1 MCFHVK
7 GEKWMVGQCGL
18 SVGTWNKRWRDQ
30 LEVTGLCAW
39 LPSGLSYV
47 MMEEREGF
55 TMQQSLSSLFLQSAV
70 ESSCPSL

>member
-1 MCFHVK
+1 MLKERSGWLV
-7 GEKWMVGQCGL
+7 
-18 SVGTWNKRWRDQ
+18 SVGSVWALGTKGGGDQ